1 MSMTKD
7 RSIQAKKLLNDRFGF
22 NSYRAGQEEA
32 ISSVLAERHALV
44 MLPTGTG
51 KTLCYQLPAYLLG
64 GSTVIISPLLSLM
77 EDQVEKMK
85 SSGEKSVV
93 ALNSFLSFKEK
104 QTILRNLSAY
114 KFIFVSPEMLQ
125 QQGMIDQLKQIN
137 LSLLVVDEAHC
148 ISQWGMDFR
157 ADYLKLGKVRQELNN
172 PLTLALTAT
181 AVEQVRKDILSVLN
195 LSSEVDQIIYPV
207 DRPSIQLRVA
217 QSFGDKKDQLLKA
230 VGEFKGPGIIY
241 FSSKKLADQLAELLR
256 SQMGIPCESY
266 HSDLDKEDKR
276 RIQSQ
281 FLSDALPVICATSA
295 FGMGIDKPD
304 IRFII
309 HYHLPGSP
317 EMYLQEIGRCS
328 RDRKGGVA
336 LLLYENGD
344 EAIQMRLQENTLP
357 NRDELIFAYRHAET
371 LDHLK
376 DDTKINISRHFIE
389 QNIPF
394 EQAAEM
400 VDRYQTH
407 KSVQLRTMVDYAK
420 RQGCKRE
427 VLLDYFGEKPE
438 VRRNGCCTG
447 CIRTLSL
454 PYEPLEW
461 PNLLQKSEDLWQDK
475 LKFLFNLQS

>member
-1 MSMTKD
+1 MIND
-7 RSIQAKKLLNDRFGF
+7 RSNQAKKLLNDKFGF
-22 NSYRAGQEEA
+22 DKFRPGQEEA

-51 KTLCYQLPAYLLG
+51 KTLCYQLPSYILG

-93 ALNSFLSFKEK
+93 ALNSFLSYSEK
-104 QTILRNLSAY
+104 QDILRNLSAY

-125 QQGMIDQLKQIN
+125 QRGMIDQLKKID
-137 LSLLVVDEAHC
+137 LALLVVDEAHC

-157 ADYLKLGKVRQELNN
+157 ADYLKLGKVRHELNN

-195 LSSEVDQIIYPV
+195 LSSEVDQVIYPV
-207 DRPSIQLRVA
+207 DRPSIQLRVE
-217 QSFGDKKDQLLKA
+217 QSAGDKQDRLLHA
-230 VGEFKGPGIIY
+230 VSEFKGPGIVY
-241 FSSKKLADQLAELLR
+241 FSSKKLADELAELIR
-256 SQMGIPCESY
+256 SQLGIPCESY

-281 FLSDALPVICATSA
+281 FISDTLPVICATSA

-344 EAIQMRLQENTLP
+344 EMIQRRLQENILP
-357 NRDELIFAYRHAET
+357 DRDELIFAYRHAGK
-371 LDHLK
+371 LDSLK
-376 DDTKINISRHFIE
+376 EDNKINISRHFIE

-394 EQAAEM
+394 EQAADM
-400 VDRYQTH
+400 VERYHIH
-407 KSVQLRTMVDYAK
+407 KSVQLKTMIDYAS

-427 VLLDYFGEKPE
+427 VLLDYFVEKPE
-438 VRRNGCCTG
+438 VRHNGCCSG
-447 CIRTLSL
+447 CSRTLSL
-454 PYEPLEW
+454 PYEPVEW
-461 PNLLQKSEDLWQDK
+461 SKILQKSEDMWQDK